1 MEELRAALSESSRF
15 LSDKIKNKP
24 RIGIILGT
32 GLGELADR
40 ISIAREFPYEEIPG
54 FPHSTVPGHA
64 GRLLAGT
71 SGGKDL
77 LVMQGRTHFYE
88 GYHLEKVT
96 FPVRVMRRVGIETL
110 IVSNAAGALNP
121 NFAAGDVMVITDH
134 INLTGQN
141 PLIGPNLDDFGPR
154 FPDMTRVYDPVLVRL
169 AAEAALE
176 EKIGLHKGVYVGVT
190 GPSMETPAETRFLR
204 MTGADAVG
212 MSTIPEV
219 IVAAHCGLRVLAF
232 SAISNV
238 NLPDCM
244 KPAPIEEVLANAAV
258 AGRKMIRI
266 IEALLKRIQ

>member
-1 MEELRAALSESSRF
+1 MEEMRAAVSESSRF
-15 LSDKIKNKP
+15 ISEKIKNKP

-32 GLGELADR
+32 GLGELAVK
-40 ISIAREFPYEEIPG
+40 ISVTIDLPYREIPG
-54 FPHSTVPGHA
+54 FPRSTVPGHA
-64 GRLLAGT
+64 GRLAAGT
-71 SGGKDL
+71 LGGKEV
-77 LVMQGRTHFYE
+77 LVMEGRVHFYE
-88 GYHLEKVT
+88 GYDLERVT
-96 FPVRVMRRVGIETL
+96 FPVRVMRKVGIEIL

-121 NFAAGDVMVITDH
+121 NYAAGDVMVIADH

-141 PLIGPNLDDFGPR
+141 PLIGPNLEDFGPR
-154 FPDMTRVYDPVLVRL
+154 FPDMTQVYDPALIKE
-169 AAEAALE
+169 AEAAALQ
-176 EKIGLHKGVYVGVT
+176 EKVKLHKGIYVGVT

-266 IEALLKRIQ
+266 IERVLKQVE